1 MAATSLRKTVRG
13 LRDDIWAFRS
23 GEDAYTHLTQAQ
35 IKREDQNID
44 HVLEI
49 QLVTYATAEPLKN
62 NEELAK
68 RMRDLVNEPY
78 NLNVT
83 SKRVNQAKRGPF
95 TAAINR
101 MKKRDGT
108 LREISVEQLARSG
121 RAKRLVDDGTW
132 ANVEKEV
139 VVSYDALSSRAS
151 ESRLT
156 RKQSILLEET
166 IDRLH
171 DVLEKIKIL

>member
-1 MAATSLRKTVRG
+1 MSLRKTTRG
-13 LRDDIWAFRS
+13 SREHVWEFRN
-23 GEDAYTHLTQAQ
+23 GKDAYTHLTRAQ
-35 IKREDQNID
+35 ITKEDQNID

-49 QLVTYATAEPLKN
+49 QLVAHATAESLTD

-95 TAAINR
+95 TAALNR
-101 MKKRDGT
+101 LKKRDGT

-121 RAKRLVDDGTW
+121 RAKHLVDDGTW
-132 ANVEKEV
+132 ANVTKEV
-139 VVSYDALSSRAS
+139 VVSYDALSARTTQ
-151 ESRLT
+151 SRLT
-156 RKQSILLEET
+156 RKQSTLLVEA
-166 IDRLH
+166 IDNLH
-171 DVLEKIKIL
+171 GVLEKIQIL